1 MHIFVVSWAYVG
13 CMIPLGG
20 ESTNNL
26 FDNPGLS
33 INRKIWNHMK
43 VHTHVLCI
51 LSPGS
56 FQGRLLSARGILG
69 RNESRRAWISPS
81 GPRRHLRFEQSPGIA
96 FLYWSTLGLIW
107 FGSFFILAFRICPSS
122 GYWSKTALSLPM
134 MLGSMRPWPL
144 LEGGKPGKKNLKLI
158 LLFTQNLF
166 KPGQLCSILV
176 RNITPPIPKSNV
188 YE

>member
-1 MHIFVVSWAYVG
+1 MMHDPKHSF
-13 CMIPLGG
+13 
-20 ESTNNL
+20 NNL
-26 FDNPGLS
+26 GLS
-33 INRKIWNHMK
+33 IRTLNHMSS
-43 VHTHVLCI
+43 CI

-81 GPRRHLRFEQSPGIA
+81 GPRRRLRFEQSPGIA

-144 LEGGKPGKKNLKLI
+144 LEGGKPGKKTSSSYSSLHKICSNLA
-158 LLFTQNLF
+158 NYA
-166 KPGQLCSILV
+166 P
-176 RNITPPIPKSNV
+176 
-188 YE
+188 YW